1 MNRTLPTASFCR
13 PRSFAEFTSS
23 LRGRV
28 GYRSGTATLT
38 PTMIHG
44 CTAAVRAGLVLLV
57 SDRSGVTA
65 NKALHRIEN
74 GDGIRI
80 DVVHVADAGEKPR
93 VSKDGSALLAM
104 RSVAPVYSS
113 GKLRL
118 ENAHAQ
124 GPPLFRDFCRSISAA
139 RAQSPPPNW
148 RSRRRERL
156 APPGGSRRTDRGAK
170 HTKAANS
177 TGVSDLG
184 VHRVVRC
191 Q

>member
-1 MNRTLPTASFCR
+1 MNRALPTASFRR

-23 LRGRV
+23 HRGRV

-93 VSKDGSALLAM
+93 VSRHGSAQAM
-104 RSVAPVYSS
+104 RA
-113 GKLRL
+113 
-118 ENAHAQ
+118 
-124 GPPLFRDFCRSISAA
+124 AA
-139 RAQSPPPNW
+139 R
-148 RSRRRERL
+148 
-156 APPGGSRRTDRGAK
+156 
-170 HTKAANS
+170 
-177 TGVSDLG
+177 
-184 VHRVVRC
+184 
-191 Q
+191 

>member
-1 MNRTLPTASFCR
+1 MNRTLPTASFRR

-44 CTAAVRAGLVLLV
+44 CTAAVRARLVLLVLLV

-65 NKALHRIEN
+65 NTALHRIEN

-80 DVVHVADAGEKPR
+80 AVVHVADAGEKPR
-93 VSKDGSALLAM
+93 ASKDGSALLAM
-104 RSVAPVYSS
+104 RSVAPVYLRR
-113 GKLRL
+113 KLRL

-124 GPPLFRDFCRSISAA
+124 GLPLVRKFYRSISAA
-139 RAQSPPPNW
+139 SA
-148 RSRRRERL
+148 
-156 APPGGSRRTDRGAK
+156 
-170 HTKAANS
+170 
-177 TGVSDLG
+177 
-184 VHRVVRC
+184 
-191 Q
+191 